1 MKSEEQEVISTA
13 CEEDKVSMLKKS
25 LVLRW
30 KLITYH
36 MKLVMGQSVEV
47 DYGKMDI
54 VIPPPRS
61 RLLLVAHLPLP
72 PDAGLLI
79 QGTSWCDE
87 VDCWALTE
95 ESWHRQQPPLLT
107 PSMLGLAWVAVV
119 LIGCRGG

>member
-1 MKSEEQEVISTA
+1 
-13 CEEDKVSMLKKS
+13 MLIKS
-25 LVLRW
+25 LVMIPFEASDLP
-30 KLITYH
+30 TGAS
-36 MKLVMGQSVEV
+36 MGPIEV
-47 DYGKMDI
+47 GYGKMDI

-107 PSMLGLAWVAVV
+107 PLMLGLAWVAVV
-119 LIGCRGG
+119 LIGCRLFACNDLEYFPPDHGCW